1 METSPSAALRT
12 QGLSTRPWPRSI
24 QRRPPPLRGEG
35 LRKPPLPATVITKE
49 FRMILDGVKSGLG
62 AGAFLGLALAVAGPA
77 CAGESLLAAQA
88 AAKGE
93 CVFVDEEVDGAG
105 KVVRQIETHFAKC
118 KPGDPLGTTYL
129 IKT

>member
-1 METSPSAALRT
+1 
-12 QGLSTRPWPRSI
+12 
-24 QRRPPPLRGEG
+24 
-35 LRKPPLPATVITKE
+35 
-49 FRMILDGVKSGLG
+49 MILDGVKSGLG

-129 IKT
+129 IKTSAFPTKGAPPRPPVVQKVFPTAPAGA